1 MLLDKAILVID
12 IETTGLDPWRD
23 EILMVGLYDGE
34 TYTCC
39 RSAEELGQFMSRYC
53 PDTVPILCGHN
64 FAFDVRFLIVKG
76 WIKEIPRMH
85 CTQLLAHTFSHK
97 VPKDYLEAYELKRKE
112 LNKTLPHGVTHRQ
125 ARALSLKV
133 LAPYFLEVEPFWETP
148 GNHDNEEYNRKDC
161 EYTHKLYQYINAKLT
176 TQEAQFYEERMLP
189 WSRMLLE
196 STLRGIGMNAVRL
209 DTTAA
214 EAAKHEHELSKELDK
229 VWATAHQAYYELNM
243 HELNAK
249 YQEMAAKA
257 LDKAKIKDALRT
269 AAKYNNL
276 LAKATSKVDKK
287 INYDSPKQML
297 WLLRDHLGLNVTK
310 IDDEEEES
318 TGKAVLHQL
327 ASQGRQDIATFLE
340 WRKQQKILTGF
351 LPTYLNLMVNSRL
364 HPTFNLT
371 GTRTGRTSSSKPNLQ
386 QVPPGLYSLFQ
397 PTEGYEFIQYDL
409 SGIEAALIALYSDD
423 KTLYDIINSGTSIH
437 DHNTKVLF
445 GFKESV
451 EQIKELYPK
460 QRQTVKNVGFA
471 CFYGAGANRIETVFK
486 TAGFM
491 IDKAEA
497 KKMLLKL
504 KREYSGVFSFHKEI
518 TEVFEAKEQV
528 SNLLGR
534 PLVIVDR
541 KDCYMKGFNTL
552 IQSSASDLNLHAGYK
567 AVTTWRENNI
577 DAHPLLFIHDCIVA
591 EARTA
596 QAEEADKILVDSMTN
611 YDLQCKWGKINLGVE
626 GGRGME
632 WVK

>member
-1 MLLDKAILVID
+1 MLLDEKILVID

-39 RSAEELGQFMSRYC
+39 RTKDQFVQALARY
-53 PDTVPILCGHN
+53 DQAHWTLCGHN
-64 FAFDVRFLIVKG
+64 FAFDVRFLIVKQ
-76 WIKEIPRMH
+76 WLNEIPRMH
-85 CTQLLAHTFSHK
+85 CTQLLAHTFSTK
-97 VPKDYLEAYELKRKE
+97 VPKDYLENYELRRKE

-125 ARALSLKV
+125 GKGLSLKV

-148 GNHDNEEYNRKDC
+148 GNYDNEEYNRKDC
-161 EYTHKLYQYINAKLT
+161 EYTYRLYQYINARLT
-176 TQEAQFYEERMLP
+176 TQEGQFYEERMLP

-196 STLRGIGMNAVRL
+196 ATLRGIGMNAWRL
-209 DTTAA
+209 DTMAA
-214 EAAKHEHELSKELDK
+214 EAAKHEHELSQELDK
-229 VWATAHQAYYELNM
+229 VWADAHKAYHEMGVRALNV
-243 HELNAK
+243 K

-257 LDKAKIKDALRT
+257 LEKAKIKDPFRT

-276 LAKATSKVDKK
+276 LASATGKLDKR

-297 WLLRDHLGLNVTK
+297 WLLKDHLGLNVTK

-340 WRKQQKILTGF
+340 WRKQQKVLTGF
-351 LPTYLNLMVNSRL
+351 LPTYLTLMVNGRL

-397 PTEGYEFIQYDL
+397 PTKDFEFIQYDL

-423 KTLYDIINSGTSIH
+423 KTLYDIISSGTSIH

-445 GFKESV
+445 GFKDPV
-451 EQIKELYPK
+451 EKIKELYPK

-497 KKMLLKL
+497 KKMLNRLK
-504 KREYSGVFSFHKEI
+504 KEYSGVFSFHKEI

-534 PLVIVDR
+534 PLVIPER
-541 KDCYMKGFNTL
+541 EDCYMRGFNSL

-567 AVTTWRENNI
+567 ASNLWRAQGI
-577 DAHPLLFIHDCIVA
+577 DAHALLFIHDCIVA
-591 EARTA
+591 EARSA
-596 QAEEADKILVDSMTN
+596 QAGAAERILVDSMTSYN
-611 YDLQCKWGKINLGVE
+611 LECKWGKIKLGVE
-626 GGRGME
+626 GGRGQE
-632 WVK
+632 WKK